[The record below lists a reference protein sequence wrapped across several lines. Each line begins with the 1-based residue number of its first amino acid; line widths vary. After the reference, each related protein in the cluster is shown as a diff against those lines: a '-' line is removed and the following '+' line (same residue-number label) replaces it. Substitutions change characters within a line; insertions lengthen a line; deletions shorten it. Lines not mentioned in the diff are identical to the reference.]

1 MDDFYRRQI
10 NQLKSLCESLS
21 KQEISLDGFVEAQ
34 WQVIELV
41 QHVNTEFWQTYRNEV
56 RDLEILLAARIDSPI
71 QIEESDNAFIQ
82 EISVKLSEFLTSQQP
97 TLVKLD

>member
-10 NQLKSLCESLS
+10 NQLKCLCESLS

-56 RDLEILLAARIDSPI
+56 QDLEILLAARIDSPVSL
-71 QIEESDNAFIQ
+71 EESDTAFIQ
-82 EISVKLSEFLTSQQP
+82 KISFKLSEFLTSHQP
-97 TLVKLD
+97 ALAKLE